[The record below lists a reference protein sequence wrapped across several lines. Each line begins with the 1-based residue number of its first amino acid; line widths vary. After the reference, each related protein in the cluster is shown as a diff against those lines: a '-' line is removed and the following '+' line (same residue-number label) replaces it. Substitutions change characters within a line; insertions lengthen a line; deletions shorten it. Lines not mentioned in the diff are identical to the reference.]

1 MATDSQHQESAEY
14 KTFRLNYDRMV
25 RTIQDPLSLAT
36 RLFARG
42 IIDSVMLESAN
53 IPAFSRFQNTH
64 TLLSAVGRKIQT
76 NPSVFHVFLS
86 ALKEDCSMQSLVEIM
101 EGISSANPKWYE
113 CMK

>member
-1 MATDSQHQESAEY
+1 MATDLQHQETVEY

-25 RTIQDPLSLAT
+25 HTIQDPLSLAT

-42 IIDSVMLESAN
+42 IIDSVMVESVN

-64 TLLSAVGRKIQT
+64 MLLSAVGGKIRT

-101 EGISSANPKWYE
+101 EGTYFI
-113 CMK
+113 C